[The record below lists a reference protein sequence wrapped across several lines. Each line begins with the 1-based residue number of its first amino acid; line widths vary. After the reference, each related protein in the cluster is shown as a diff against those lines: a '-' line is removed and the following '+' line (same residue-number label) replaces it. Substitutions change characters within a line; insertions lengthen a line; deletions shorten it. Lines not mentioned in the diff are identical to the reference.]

1 MNVFLLHFGG
11 LRITGYKDADG
22 VASGALVLLGRLG
35 EEADTTKSTAAIG
48 VVDIYTQIKDD
59 TAAKPVGADGNL
71 VTIRNSNICRF
82 IFDAEG
88 SAHADVEF
96 VAFDD
101 YDDVALLNALD
112 AGFARRP
119 DQVKDSFGTWLTEQR
134 DILQRE
140 RIVNFYDEGPRAMV
154 NFTRLA
160 MLHNGAIRQV
170 ADRQDNA
177 AEEICRLQTRIAEL
191 ERVLPASP

>member
-88 SAHADVEF
+88 SAHADVEW

-101 YDDVALLNALD
+101 YNDLARLTDLERAMLAQKDPLK
-112 AGFARRP
+112 AGFVDFLQYNHAELEAAGLVHF
-119 DQVKDSFGTWLTEQR
+119 DKDAPGH
-134 DILQRE
+134 
-140 RIVNFYDEGPRAMV
+140 AMV
-154 NFTRLA
+154 NTTRLSMA
-160 MLHNGAIRQV
+160 LVGALQQMGGRMDTIEHRQL
-170 ADRQDNA
+170 A
-177 AEEICRLQTRIAEL
+177 L
-191 ERVLPASP
+191 EAI